1 MQSVELISE
10 LKELLMG
17 TDKNSPEKRK
27 SFVQENPHLFKGR
40 LATGF
45 SGRMFGSFEG
55 KNNKSTYSSL
65 IYRLYSYLLDKET
78 RPMKEDE
85 LMKDLRYYSQ
95 SRYDF
100 FDVSDID
107 RLIDSYQNSFLTYF
121 FDHDN
126 KEIDICRDPGYKVK
140 YKDFFSWISFD
151 HHEQYF
157 LKFVGNSYLLP
168 YTTLLP
174 LIDVMEMKDRH
185 TEYIRF
191 YTGDKTVYFGVD
203 QFFLNSHIYGNA
215 MKKVYPHLGL
225 DPESD
230 FLPLLEI
237 IDKSRSYLDFSNWRF
252 KKVPLMRLLTGHE

>member
-121 FDHDN
+121 FLTMIIKKLIYAAIQDTKLN
-126 KEIDICRDPGYKVK
+126 IKI
-140 YKDFFSWISFD
+140 FFSWISFR
-151 HHEQYF
+151 
-157 LKFVGNSYLLP
+157 P
-168 YTTLLP
+168 P
-174 LIDVMEMKDRH
+174 
-185 TEYIRF
+185 
-191 YTGDKTVYFGVD
+191 
-203 QFFLNSHIYGNA
+203 
-215 MKKVYPHLGL
+215 
-225 DPESD
+225 
-230 FLPLLEI
+230 
-237 IDKSRSYLDFSNWRF
+237 
-252 KKVPLMRLLTGHE
+252 